1 MSIYLLEIGTE
12 ELPASF
18 ITEAQSRLRELLE
31 DALKN
36 ANLKANEITTLA
48 TPRRLACI
56 VSGLAPKQETTTKK
70 VKGPPVKDSFDANKQ
85 PLMQAV
91 KFAEK
96 HKLTVEQLNQEE
108 VGGTVYL
115 MANLTIEGR
124 TAKEVLQEIVPKVIS
139 QLSGERLMRWGS
151 SDLKFSRPIR
161 WLVSLLDKEVVSFS
175 LADSI
180 NAGRQSFGH
189 RILAPGPISIDS
201 AEDYGDTLKK
211 SFVLVCPDERRDLI
225 QKQVTELA
233 AQLKGRAK
241 LLKGPLLEEVVNLT
255 EWPCAVAG
263 GFAREYLD
271 LPDTLIETIMVHHQ
285 RYFPVAQESHDKD
298 SGNGTSV
305 RSNNL
310 LPHFITIANNDRASA
325 RESIKM
331 GNERV
336 LKARLADGRFFYF
349 DDQKTK
355 LADRKAALAQLTFQE
370 GLGSYADK
378 TARLVKSANQLASN
392 LKLEAR
398 LKICLERAA
407 ELCKV
412 DLVTN
417 LVRELPELQGYVGS
431 WYAES
436 EKEPPDVVNAI
447 ASHYSPRS
455 TDDGIAGDE
464 VGRFT
469 AVIDKIDHVV
479 GLFALGK
486 KPSGSSD
493 PYALR
498 RHAQGLIDTIVDGLS
513 KYPVNVTALIDG
525 LLESYKPL
533 LANSKTKKEFDRDK
547 VNTEVCD
554 FILQRLKGKLL
565 DSGFSKESVEAVLAS
580 RDPLYDV
587 PDVVTRLKALDELIK
602 SPNGLL
608 TMKAGVRVANILKP
622 DSNQSTDP
630 SLFTLDA
637 EKNLWSAFNK
647 GVADKWSGLEPKLP
661 TNIEEYQELLS
672 LLGSL
677 AKPVDAFFDDVLV
690 DDPDQEK
697 RGNRHG
703 LLFIID
709 RYFKCIGDFR
719 KLRGLLP

>member
-18 ITEAQSRLRELLE
+18 ITEAQVRLKELLTE
-31 DALKN
+31 SLKT
-36 ANLKANEITTLA
+36 ANLPAEEVTTLA
-48 TPRRLACI
+48 TPRRLACV
-56 VSGLAPKQETTTKK
+56 VSGLASKQETTSKK

-96 HKLTVEQLNQEE
+96 HKLTVDQLDQED

-115 MANLTIEGR
+115 VANLTIEGR
-124 TAKEVLQEIVPKVIS
+124 KASEVLAEIMPKVIS

-161 WLVSLLDKEVVSFS
+161 WLVSLLDDEIVPFS
-175 LADSI
+175 MADGI

-189 RILAPGPISIDS
+189 RILAPGAITIDTAS
-201 AEDYGDTLKK
+201 KYGDSLKK
-211 SFVLVCPDERRDLI
+211 SFVIVCPDERRDLI

-233 AQLKGRAK
+233 AKLKGKAK

-263 GFAREYLD
+263 GFATEYLD

-285 RYFPVAQESHDKD
+285 RYFPVAQEAHEKS
-298 SGNGTSV
+298 STNGTSV

-310 LPHFITIANNDRASA
+310 LPHFITISNNDRESA
-325 RESIKM
+325 KESIQK

-355 LADRKAALAQLTFQE
+355 LADYKAKLGQLTFQE
-370 GLGSYADK
+370 GLGSYRDK
-378 TARLVKSANQLASN
+378 TERLVKLANLLASQLN
-392 LKLEAR
+392 LEAR

-436 EKEPPDVVNAI
+436 EKEPPDVVHAI

-455 TDDGIAGDE
+455 TDDSIAGDE
-464 VGRFT
+464 VGRLT
-469 AVIDKIDHVV
+469 AVVDKVDHVV

-498 RHAQGLIDTIVDGLS
+498 RQAQGLIDTIVDGLA
-513 KYPVNVTALIDG
+513 KYPVNVSALIDN
-525 LLESYKPL
+525 LLDSYEPL
-533 LANSKTKKEFDRDK
+533 LANSKKGFDNEK
-547 VNTEVCD
+547 IHLEVSD
-554 FILQRLKGKLL
+554 FVLQRLRGKLL
-565 DSGFSKESVEAVLAS
+565 DSGFSREAVEAVLAS
-580 RDPLYDV
+580 RDPLKDV
-587 PDVVTRLKALDELIK
+587 PDVVTRCKALDDLIK
-602 SPNGLL
+602 SQDGLP

-622 DSNQSTDP
+622 DSHQTTDAT
-630 SLFTLDA
+630 LFSLDA
-637 EKNLWSAFNK
+637 EKNLWKAFNDE
-647 GVADKWSGLEPKLP
+647 VASKWSGLEPRLPANIDEYKKLLG
-661 TNIEEYQELLS
+661 LLS
-672 LLGSL
+672 NL

-690 DDPDQEK
+690 DDPDQDK
-697 RGNRHG
+697 RKNRHG
-703 LLFIID
+703 LLSTID
-709 RYFKCIGDFR
+709 RYFKCIADFR
-719 KLRGLLP
+719 KLRSLLPS

>member
-18 ITEAQSRLRELLE
+18 ITEAQIRLKELLSE
-31 DALKN
+31 ALKA
-36 ANLKANEITTLA
+36 ANLPFSEIITMA
-48 TPRRLACI
+48 TPRRLTCI
-56 VSGLAPKQETTTKK
+56 VSGLASKQETTSKK
-70 VKGPPVKDSFDANKQ
+70 VKGPPVKDSFDENNR
-85 PLMQAV
+85 PLMKAE

-96 HKLTVEQLNQEE
+96 HKLTVDKLDQEDM
-108 VGGTVYL
+108 GGTVYL
-115 MANLTIEGR
+115 VANLTIEGLK
-124 TAKEVLQEIVPKVIS
+124 AQEVLGEIMPKVIS

-151 SDLKFSRPIR
+151 SELKFSRPIR
-161 WLVSLLDKEVVSFS
+161 WIVSLLDSEVVPFS
-175 LADSI
+175 MGDGI

-189 RILAPGPISIDS
+189 RILAPAAVTIDT
-201 AEDYGDTLKK
+201 AQNYGEALKK
-211 SFVLVCPDERRDLI
+211 SFVIVCPDERRDLI
-225 QKQVTELA
+225 KTQVTELA
-233 AQLKGRAK
+233 AKLKGRAK

-255 EWPCAVAG
+255 EWPCAVSG
-263 GFAREYLD
+263 DFATEYLE

-285 RYFPVAQESHDKD
+285 RYFPVATEAHEKNST
-298 SGNGTSV
+298 NGTSV
-305 RSNNL
+305 RANNL
-310 LPHFITIANNDRASA
+310 LPHFITISNNDRESA
-325 RESIKM
+325 KDSIKK

-349 DDQKTK
+349 DDQKIK
-355 LADRKAALAQLTFQE
+355 FFDRKASLGQLTFQE
-370 GLGSYADK
+370 GLGSYLDK
-378 TARLVKSANQLASN
+378 TNRLVKLANELAAQLN
-392 LKLEAR
+392 LEAR

-436 EKEPPDVVNAI
+436 EKEPPDVVHAI

-493 PYALR
+493 PFALR
-498 RHAQGLIDTIVDGLS
+498 RQAQGLVDTIVDGLA
-513 KYPVNVTALIDG
+513 KYPVNVSALINS
-525 LLESYKPL
+525 LLDSYEPL
-533 LANSKTKKEFDRDK
+533 LSNSKKGFEKDK
-547 VNTEVCD
+547 VYAEVSD
-554 FILQRLKGKLL
+554 FILQRLRGKLL
-565 DSGFSKESVEAVLAS
+565 DLAFSKEAVESVLAS
-580 RDPLYDV
+580 RDPLQNL
-587 PDVVTRLKALDELIK
+587 PDVVTRCRALDELIK
-602 SPNGLL
+602 SADGLP

-622 DSNQSTDP
+622 DSHQTADP
-630 SLFTLDA
+630 KLFTLDA
-637 EKNLWSAFNK
+637 EKNLWNTFNED
-647 GVADKWSGLEPKLP
+647 VASKWSGLEPKLP
-661 TNIEEYQELLS
+661 TSIEEYKKLLD
-672 LLGSL
+672 LLKNL
-677 AKPVDAFFDDVLV
+677 AKPVDAFFDGVLV

-697 RGNRHG
+697 RKNRHG
-703 LLFIID
+703 LLYTID

-719 KLRGLLP
+719 KLRTLLPS

>member
-18 ITEAQSRLRELLE
+18 ITEAQGRLKELLS
-31 DALKN
+31 DALRS
-36 ANLKANEITTLA
+36 ANLPFTEVSTMA
-48 TPRRLACI
+48 TPRRLACVI
-56 VSGLAPKQETTTKK
+56 TGLAAKQETTSKK
-70 VKGPPVKDSFDANKQ
+70 VKGPPVKDSFDENKK
-85 PLMQAV
+85 PLIKAE

-96 HKLTVEQLNQEE
+96 HQLTVDKLDQEDI
-108 VGGTVYL
+108 GGTVYL
-115 MANLTIEGR
+115 VANLTIEGLK
-124 TAKEVLQEIVPKVIS
+124 AQDVLSEIMPKVIS

-161 WLVSLLDKEVVSFS
+161 WLVSLLDSEVVPFS
-175 LADSI
+175 MGDGI

-189 RILAPGPISIDS
+189 RILAPGAITIDT
-201 AEDYGDTLKK
+201 AQKYGESLKK
-211 SFVLVCPDERRDLI
+211 SFVIVCPDERRDLI
-225 QKQVTELA
+225 QKQVTEVA
-233 AQLKGRAK
+233 GQLKGRAK

-263 GFAREYLD
+263 DFATEYLE

-285 RYFPVAQESHDKD
+285 RYFPVTSAEKD
-298 SGNGTSV
+298 STNGTSV

-310 LPHFITIANNDRASA
+310 LPHFITISNNDRDSA
-325 RESIKM
+325 KDSIKK

-355 LADRKAALAQLTFQE
+355 FADQKEKLGQLTFQE
-370 GLGSYADK
+370 GLGSYLDK
-378 TARLVKSANQLASN
+378 TNRLVKLANELAAQLN
-392 LKLEAR
+392 LEAR
-398 LKICLERAA
+398 LKICLERSA

-436 EKEPPDVVNAI
+436 EKEPPDVVHAI

-455 TDDGIAGDE
+455 TDDSIAGDE
-464 VGRFT
+464 VGRLT
-469 AVIDKIDHVV
+469 AVVDKIDHVV

-493 PYALR
+493 PFALR
-498 RHAQGLIDTIVDGLS
+498 RQAQGLVDTVIDGLA
-513 KYPVNVTALIDG
+513 KYPVNVSALINS
-525 LLESYKPL
+525 LLESYEPL
-533 LANSKTKKEFDRDK
+533 LSNLKTKKEFDKEK
-547 VNTEVCD
+547 VHAEVSD
-554 FILQRLKGKLL
+554 FILQRLRGKLL
-565 DSGFSKESVEAVLAS
+565 DLSFSKEAVDAVLAS
-580 RDPLYDV
+580 RDPLQNL
-587 PDVVTRLKALDELIK
+587 PDVVTRCKALDELIK
-602 SPNGLL
+602 SDHGLL

-622 DSNQSTDP
+622 DSHQTADP
-630 SLFTLDA
+630 KLFTLDA
-637 EKNLWSAFNK
+637 EKNLWKVFNDD
-647 GVADKWSGLEPKLP
+647 VASKWSGLEPKLP
-661 TNIEEYQELLS
+661 TTIDEYKNLLA
-672 LLGSL
+672 LLQNL

-697 RGNRHG
+697 RKNRHG
-703 LLFIID
+703 LLYTID
-709 RYFKCIGDFR
+709 RYFKCVGDFR
-719 KLRGLLP
+719 KLRSLLPS